1 MRALVAE
8 FYPHN
13 AVFDPVTDKLIDTS
27 PPATPLCKAYPEPY
41 RNPKA
46 QAIDAYRAALAAAQP
61 SEPVRSKPLGT
72 LAPSQPARPG
82 FAVK

>member
-1 MRALVAE
+1 MAE

-41 RNPKA
+41 RNPNEAVA

>member
-1 MRALVAE
+1 MRSWPSSILTT
-8 FYPHN
+8 PSSI
-13 AVFDPVTDKLIDTS
+13 PSLLIDTS

-41 RNPKA
+41 RNPNEAVA

-72 LAPSQPARPG
+72 LAPSQRARPG